1 MRNGYRSGQEETKK
15 GRDAE
20 NHAWVANAQ
29 RGDRLADQPNRLTV
43 RRDASSSNMTPRL
56 QTVVEKFPEVQRPE
70 QIHALI
76 DTLRAAYDLDH
87 AIYYALSLGGDRA
100 GEEYGAMTYSPDW
113 HTHYEDAGYRF
124 SDPVVKSML
133 GGSLAVDWCNLDW
146 TDRAARRLRDESV
159 DTGIGNNG
167 YSVPLHGPQ
176 GQFAMFS
183 ISKQCGEETWA
194 KLISEISQDML
205 LAAHH
210 IHRHVLD
217 ICGAHTDFYSQSL
230 SPREKDV
237 ISMIS
242 AGRRRAQIAHD
253 LKISENTLRVY
264 IDSARHKL
272 GAVNTFHA
280 VALAVKRGV
289 VKI

>member
-1 MRNGYRSGQEETKK
+1 
-15 GRDAE
+15 
-20 NHAWVANAQ
+20 
-29 RGDRLADQPNRLTV
+29 
-43 RRDASSSNMTPRL
+43 MTPSL
-56 QTVVEKFPEVQRPE
+56 QTVVEKFPDVQRPE
-70 QIHALI
+70 QIHELVDAI
-76 DTLRAAYDLDH
+76 RATYDLDH

-113 HTHYEDAGYRF
+113 HLHYEEAGYRF
-124 SDPVVKSML
+124 ADPVVQSML
-133 GGSLAVDWCNLDW
+133 GGSLPVDWATLDW
-146 TDRAARRLRDESV
+146 TSRIARRIKDESI
-159 DTGIGNNG
+159 DTGVGNNG
-167 YSVPLHGPQ
+167 YSIPLHGPQ

-183 ISKQCGEETWA
+183 ISKQCRDETWA
-194 KLISEISQDML
+194 KLIREISQDML

-210 IHRHVLD
+210 VHRHVLD
-217 ICGAHTDFYSQSL
+217 ICGAHTDFYAQSL

-237 ISMIS
+237 IAMVS

>member
-1 MRNGYRSGQEETKK
+1 
-15 GRDAE
+15 
-20 NHAWVANAQ
+20 
-29 RGDRLADQPNRLTV
+29 
-43 RRDASSSNMTPRL
+43 
-56 QTVVEKFPEVQRPE
+56 
-70 QIHALI
+70 
-76 DTLRAAYDLDH
+76 
-87 AIYYALSLGGDRA
+87 
-100 GEEYGAMTYSPDW
+100 MTYSPDW
-113 HTHYEDAGYRF
+113 HLHYEEVGYRF
-124 SDPVVKSML
+124 TDPVVLSMVN
-133 GGSLAVDWCNLDW
+133 GSLPVDWSGLDW
-146 TDRAARRLRDESV
+146 TGRAARRLKDESI

-183 ISKQCGEETWA
+183 VSKQCREETWA
-194 KLISEISQDML
+194 KLMAENAQDLL

-210 IHRHVLD
+210 IHRHVLEV
-217 ICGAHTDFYSQSL
+217 CGAGVEECPNAL

-237 ISMIS
+237 IAMIS
-242 AGRRRAQIAHD
+242 TGRRRAQIAHE
-253 LKISENTLRVY
+253 LRISENTLRVY